1 MRIRGSGTVT
11 AAGAG
16 KWRLRVS
23 ADGKRLSRVVTGTRP
38 HAERVLRDWLAE
50 VERGDTPTPVVVL
63 RDCID
68 PAGRDMARQGRTP
81 KHVDRTRRLLELHA
95 GPLLGRP
102 VASIRHRDI
111 EQLLETM
118 AEAGLSPATQRHLHA
133 AMSGVLRWAQRE
145 DLVAGNAARI
155 ARKPSLVSERHD
167 PPTAGQVA
175 LFVAAGDRVAPA
187 VGMLIRLAAVTGCRR
202 GELAALRWSDVDW
215 ERHTLSVARAVT
227 ELAGGGWVEGP
238 TKNRHRRVIS
248 IDIGTVGLLRGW
260 RAEQVSIAEV
270 CEVELLADGFVLAA
284 QDHEVD
290 GSVPWLP
297 ERMSHGFRSARR
309 QVPGCGHIRLHD
321 LRHAHATLLLAA
333 GESLLTVAGRLGH
346 DPAVTARTYSH
357 FLERTD
363 RGAADLI
370 GVLVHGPGNRAE
382 IMPEDIPGD
391 VTSA

>member
-1 MRIRGSGTVT
+1 
-11 AAGAG
+11 
-16 KWRLRVS
+16 
-23 ADGKRLSRVVTGTRP
+23 
-38 HAERVLRDWLAE
+38 VLRDWLAE

-102 VASIRHRDI
+102 VGSIRHRDI

-155 ARKPSLVSERHD
+155 ARKPSLVTERHD

-382 IMPEDIPGD
+382 IPEDIPGG
-391 VTSA
+391 VTVG